1 MEKQKNVFRR
11 SLDELKSPRA
21 LVITAMLIALNL
33 AMDLMGLKI
42 YLTPELR
49 VSVGFVCNASVAMLY
64 GPTVGMMAGF
74 STDVL
79 GFLLSPNNNAGYFPG
94 YSITAIVGG
103 LLYGLWLYK
112 GRPSIPRCIAAKLSV
127 NIVCNL
133 FLNTLWSAL
142 LYQKGF
148 WVLLPGRLFKN
159 LILLPL
165 EVLILLVVANIVLRQ
180 FRRVFSGSVSS

>member
-1 MEKQKNVFRR
+1 MEKQKNVFRC

-33 AMDLMGLKI
+33 AMDLLGLKI

-64 GPTVGMMAGF
+64 GPTVGMMTGF

-94 YSITAIVGG
+94 YTITAIVGG

-165 EVLILLVVANIVLRQ
+165 EVLILWVVANIVLRQ

>member
-1 MEKQKNVFRR
+1 MFRR

-64 GPTVGMMAGF
+64 GPTVGMMTGF

-94 YSITAIVGG
+94 YTITAIVVERKISTGMKEQY
-103 LLYGLWLYK
+103 LSSTSLARYSFANSRLSSFRNSVISLPTVVLF
-112 GRPSIPRCIAAKLSV
+112 PSCISYSV
-127 NIVCNL
+127 
-133 FLNTLWSAL
+133 
-142 LYQKGF
+142 
-148 WVLLPGRLFKN
+148 P
-159 LILLPL
+159 P
-165 EVLILLVVANIVLRQ
+165 
-180 FRRVFSGSVSS
+180 